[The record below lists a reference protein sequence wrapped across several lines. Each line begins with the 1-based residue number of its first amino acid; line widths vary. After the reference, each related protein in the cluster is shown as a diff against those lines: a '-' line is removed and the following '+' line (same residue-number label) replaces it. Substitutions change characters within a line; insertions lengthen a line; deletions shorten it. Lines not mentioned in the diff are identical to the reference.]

1 MASRQ
6 QLDLVIFTIVAIV
19 LGTLIVITPPAAD
32 VTASSGT
39 DLVPCPGRRLSHV
52 GATHQAVFGT
62 DHEDE
67 SSHCFLL
74 PRRLYSQ
81 QQWCLSVTANEC
93 TPERFITNC
102 YDPGECPAGYTLV
115 SASVNS
121 FLTGSVC
128 AVESQGVCCN

>member
-1 MASRQ
+1 MASPHCM
-6 QLDLVIFTIVAIV
+6 DLVIFTIVVIA
-19 LGTLIVITPPAAD
+19 LGALMGFTPPSAG
-32 VTASSGT
+32 VTVSSGI

-67 SSHCFLL
+67 PSHCFLL

-93 TPERFITNC
+93 TPERFITGC

-115 SASVNS
+115 SASVNA
-121 FLTGSVC
+121 FLTGSVY